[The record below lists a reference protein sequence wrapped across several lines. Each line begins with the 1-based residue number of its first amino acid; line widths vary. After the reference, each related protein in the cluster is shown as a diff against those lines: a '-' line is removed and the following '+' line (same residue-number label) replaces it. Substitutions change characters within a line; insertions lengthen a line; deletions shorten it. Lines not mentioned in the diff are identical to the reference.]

1 MGNRTKQETILYLR
15 INPTINEVVTLS
27 IIENENTFLF
37 EDRSAAY
44 ERLNVTLFNF
54 YHVLNT

>member
-37 EDRSAAY
+37 EDKSVAY
-44 ERLNVTLFNF
+44 ESLNLTS
-54 YHVLNT
+54 